1 MQACKGEGRLGIESN
16 PKAFTV
22 RCTHH
27 YFTVKLKLNKE
38 KKERRGPTTPGVL
51 MRETPFQD
59 STMPDGQKLPNGPS
73 STNGHSETQ
82 CTTRIDEVG
91 AQGTVHRIQCTL
103 FVEGTVHRKQCK
115 RSVWTGLLF
124 LQLIFFSINNFH
136 L

>member
-1 MQACKGEGRLGIESN
+1 
-16 PKAFTV
+16 
-22 RCTHH
+22 
-27 YFTVKLKLNKE
+27 
-38 KKERRGPTTPGVL
+38 

-73 STNGHSETQ
+73 STNGHSETQCTTRIDEVGVHGTVHMEQCTGYSVQCTVYTVQ

-124 LQLIFFSINNFH
+124 FTIDIFQYK
-136 L
+136 